1 MADRGYESYNLMAHC
16 QEKGWFYLIRI
27 RDGKSSMKQSLDL
40 PPTETFDE
48 SFTLKLTRRQN
59 KETKELLKDR
69 NHYKFI
75 PSNQTFDF
83 LPKEWER
90 GSEAEFYPL
99 SFRMVRFQIAPNKYE
114 TLVTNCDK
122 PVDYLKSLYAR
133 RWGIET
139 AFRHLKYALGLVSF
153 HAKKLEGIL
162 QEIFARLTFH
172 NAVKMTTSKVIIPER
187 KTKYRYKISFSDA
200 CYICRLFFRHQI
212 PSKQVEIYLQSHLCP
227 IRPDRQ
233 ARRKVRYQTLVDFTY
248 RIA

>member
-1 MADRGYESYNLMAHC
+1 MAHC
-16 QEKGWFYLIRI
+16 QEKGWFYLISDSRWEKQYEAKFGSAFYGNLRRI
-27 RDGKSSMKQSLDL
+27 LYL
-40 PPTETFDE
+40 V
-48 SFTLKLTRRQN
+48 TRRHN
-59 KETKELLKDR
+59 KETRELLKDR
-69 NHYKFI
+69 NQYKFI

-83 LPKEWER
+83 LSKEWER
-90 GSEAEFYPL
+90 GAEAEFYSL
-99 SFRMVRFQIAPNKYE
+99 SFRMVRFEIAPDKYE
-114 TLVTNCDK
+114 TIVTNCDK
-122 PVDYLKSLYAR
+122 PVDYIKSLYAR

-212 PSKQVEIYLQSHLCP
+212 PSKQVEIYIQSHLCP